1 MLQNQKYSL
10 KIKRGIKKKS
20 GTLQIMRA
28 KSALIGCN
36 EISGFKSDFVKK
48 VFTKNLFKLIALAQE
63 LSSWFN
69 FQ

>member
-48 VFTKNLFKLIALAQE
+48 VFTKKLVQTNRSCTRAFKLE
-63 LSSWFN
+63 
-69 FQ
+69 